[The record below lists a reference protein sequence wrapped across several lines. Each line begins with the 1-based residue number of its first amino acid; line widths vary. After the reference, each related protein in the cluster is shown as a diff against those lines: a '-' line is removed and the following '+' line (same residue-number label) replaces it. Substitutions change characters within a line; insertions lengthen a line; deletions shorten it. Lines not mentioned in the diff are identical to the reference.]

1 MADLKKEEEKDHL
14 KVPIKL
20 FLMNTYLFNARRI
33 RYGLLKKQV

>member
-14 KVPIKL
+14 KIKL

-33 RYGLLKKQV
+33 RYELLKKQV